1 MRHTTALL
9 AAATVVA
16 TAALAPSIGLAE
28 GPYEM
33 NLGSLAPENTPW
45 RDMMYKVEKHVESK
59 TNGAINV
66 ILRPPGLMAEVE
78 MVRETR
84 KGERL
89 QGCGVTTAALA
100 EGGNIPQ
107 LQIVELPFLFDSY
120 AEADHVLDNVIFD
133 DVSAILKR
141 RGFIMGVWSENGWRS
156 FGTKAKPVKAPSD
169 LVGVKMRSQESD
181 VHMAMYKTLGADA
194 VQKPMTEVLTSLQ
207 SNVIDGLDNT
217 ALYTLAGGLA
227 EPLDYFTLTRHIYQ
241 PAAVVYSRRWY
252 NELPEDYQKLLLEP
266 KDMFTESGRK
276 AIRAEE
282 ASMISLFPDMGM
294 QVVELSDAER
304 KVFQDKGRAMH
315 ASFAAGIEG
324 GPELLGKIQKALDA
338 MR

>member
-1 MRHTTALL
+1 MRRILAVTTA
-9 AAATVVA
+9 A
-16 TAALAPSIGLAE
+16 TAIAVAALSPSIGQAE
-28 GPYEM
+28 APFEM

-45 RDMMYKVEKHVESK
+45 RDMMVQVEKHVESK

-107 LQIVELPFLFDSY
+107 LQIVELPFLFDTY
-120 AEADHVLDNVIFD
+120 AEADKVLDTVIFD
-133 DVSAILKR
+133 DVSNILSR
-141 RGFIMGVWSENGWRS
+141 RGFVMGVWSENGWRS
-156 FGTKAKPVKAPSD
+156 FGTKAKPVRSPAD
-169 LVGVKMRSQESD
+169 LTGLKMRSQESD
-181 VHMAMYKTLGADA
+181 VHMAMYKALGANA

-241 PAAVVYSRRWY
+241 PAAVVYSRTWY
-252 NELPEDYQKLLLEP
+252 SKLPENFQKLLLEP
-266 KDMFTESGRK
+266 KDMFTVSGRK

-282 ASMISLFPDMGM
+282 QSMISLFPDMGM
-294 QVVELSDAER
+294 EVVELTAAER

-315 ASFAAGIEG
+315 ASFAASIEG
-324 GPELLGKIQKALDA
+324 GTELLTKIQTALNG